1 MSGSK
6 IIIIRLGIS
15 VKVVLMSV
23 KKKSLIGL
31 GLNVD
36 GSCQSISTRVVLMS
50 GT

>member
-31 GLNVD
+31 GLMAHANL
-36 GSCQSISTRVVLMS
+36 SVL
-50 GT
+50 GLC